1 MISAQ
6 NPGFSA
12 QSPGFSGSSPGQYF
26 LRVLISI
33 SPGHVLPNTC
43 SPVQIHAQPIFSY
56 ITLITLAFYLY
67 LYTIWEGVL
76 PSGWHHQI
84 IGASHVDNGLLQ
96 ASLPGF
102 MCKNMYTKA
111 SMSGLWPRAPCH
123 LAEQHWRWLWP
134 NILQVTVSRGAQDV
148 HVALHVEPKW
158 NWIGPEMRND
168 WFNPYMISPFEMPLV
183 HSLHEFPF

>member
-1 MISAQ
+1 MLMISAQ

-56 ITLITLAFYLY
+56 ITLITLAFYIY
-67 LYTIWEGVL
+67 IQYGKVVL

-84 IGASHVDNGLLQ
+84 LGASHVDNGLLQ
-96 ASLPGF
+96 ASLPGDIQVYDQQYMMNQVYCNACYDQQVIFVLMLF
-102 MCKNMYTKA
+102 MQLRNTYPFTKYILKIKTFIPKA
-111 SMSGLWPRAPCH
+111 KI
-123 LAEQHWRWLWP
+123 
-134 NILQVTVSRGAQDV
+134 NIFQKYVLFRVVTA
-148 HVALHVEPKW
+148 
-158 NWIGPEMRND
+158 
-168 WFNPYMISPFEMPLV
+168 
-183 HSLHEFPF
+183 